1 MMRMTIK
8 KSLWLLL
15 LLVPAQISFAQDDD
29 FGLWFEA
36 FGNKK
41 LFDKLEL
48 NLSGAIR
55 TYHNTSEIEE
65 AFLEAGLTY
74 KFNKFLTAGA
84 SYRFTEFREDDELYH
99 PRHKWYATVTGK
111 LPLGDLDISAQFKFQ
126 QRFKTYFE
134 DEDDAQHKEH
144 LRIRLKGQ
152 YDIPSFPVNPYISY
166 EIAIPVFNEN
176 VSGVDKSRFIAGAE
190 YNLSKKHAID
200 LEYIFERDFYPKMS
214 DISIISLN
222 YKFEF

>member
-1 MMRMTIK
+1 MKMMIK
-8 KSLWLLL
+8 KAL
-15 LLVPAQISFAQDDD
+15 LLVFLLPAMQISFAQDDD
-29 FGLWFEA
+29 FGLWLEA
-36 FGNKK
+36 DGNKK

-48 NLSGAIR
+48 NLSGALR
-55 TYHNTSEIEE
+55 TYHNSSEIEE

-74 KFNKFLTAGA
+74 KFNKFLSAGG

-111 LPLGDLDISAQFKFQ
+111 LPLGDLDISARLKFQ
-126 QRFKTYFE
+126 QRYKTYFE
-134 DEDDAQHKEH
+134 DEDDKEPKEH

-166 EIAIPVFNEN
+166 EIALPMFNEN
-176 VSGVDKSRFIAGAE
+176 VSGVDRSRFIAGAG
-190 YNLSKKHAID
+190 YNLSKNHTIE

-222 YKFEF
+222 YKFTF